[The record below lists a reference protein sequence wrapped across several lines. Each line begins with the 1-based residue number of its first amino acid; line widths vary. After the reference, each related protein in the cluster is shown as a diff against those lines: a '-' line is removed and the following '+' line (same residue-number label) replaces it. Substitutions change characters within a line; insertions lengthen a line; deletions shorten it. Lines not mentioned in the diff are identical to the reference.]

1 LTDLDIFI
9 NPGYFFTTEK
19 QIKWNYIRVFSS
31 TLINVQREVNIIW
44 KKQQFLLLFFDIVF
58 AALSIILT
66 YQIIPE
72 GIIGFVD
79 NVYLEMVVFA
89 LIVVGIFA
97 YLDLYNYLVFL
108 NRFRYIYRTTKGI
121 AYIFIFYLLWMLASS
136 SLNTQNEFSLFV
148 LFGIFSFFIYFSRII
163 LIPIFSLILPK
174 KEIIIFA
181 PEGNCEDIEK
191 WIRYHMV
198 SGLVIK
204 KISDSKE
211 EIDRYVKKGFPV
223 IISTFTEDW
232 QDLMD
237 NLFYFKDKVPVFL
250 FAPILRGIDDVDY
263 WAYLDGVPLVF
274 FRWSNRSK
282 IYLASKK
289 LIDILGSIILLIIF
303 SPFIIIAA
311 IGIKFTSKG
320 PVFYVSDRVGKKGK
334 IFEMFKFRSMVESS
348 DDELHKKFVKE
359 CINGN
364 KEYKFKLTNDSRV
377 TSWGK
382 LLRKTSVDEVPQ
394 FFNIL
399 KGELSLVG
407 PRPPM
412 VYEVK
417 QYSKWHKH
425 RLSVEQ
431 GLTGVWQ
438 VFGRARLSFAQSC
451 FLDIYYAENRSLCLD
466 LHVLSQSPHT
476 IVFGKGAY

>member
-1 LTDLDIFI
+1 MPHNIWYEIFKK
-9 NPGYFFTTEK
+9 NT
-19 QIKWNYIRVFSS
+19 KWNYIRVFSS

-148 LFGIFSFFIYFSRII
+148 LFGIFSFFMYFSRII
-163 LIPIFSLILPK
+163 LIPVFSLILPK
-174 KEIIIFA
+174 KEIVIFA

-191 WIRYHMV
+191 WIRYHTV

-263 WAYLDGVPLVF
+263 WAYLEDIPF
-274 FRWSNRSK
+274 ICFRWSGRSK
-282 IYLASKK
+282 TYLFVKRI
-289 LIDILGSIILLIIF
+289 IDIIGAIFALIIL
-303 SPFIIIAA
+303 SPFMLIAA
-311 IGIKFTSKG
+311 IGIKLTSEG
-320 PVFYVSDRVGKKGK
+320 PVFFIQKRVGKDGEV
-334 IFEMFKFRSMVESS
+334 FNMLKFRSMLISA
-348 DDELHKKFVKE
+348 DDKPHKEFVKVYM
-359 CINGN
+359 NGN
-364 KEYKFKLTNDSRV
+364 KKKNNFKLIDDSRV
-377 TSWGK
+377 TAWGK
-382 LLRKTSVDEVPQ
+382 VLRKLSVDEFPQ

-407 PRPPM
+407 PRPP
-412 VYEVK
+412 VEYEVK
-417 QYSKWHKH
+417 QYSKWHKE
-425 RLSVEQ
+425 RLSVKQ
-431 GLTGVWQ
+431 GGTGIWQ
-438 VFGRARLSFAQSC
+438 VFGRARLPFDKSC
-451 FLDIYYAENRSLCLD
+451 FLDIFYAKNRSLCLD
-466 LHVLSQSPHT
+466 LHLLSQTPHT